1 MNKWQRKLQEFFQGR
16 NGLDELGKFLLIA
29 SLIVYIIGCFLQSGY
44 IISLGWVGMIYVL
57 YRVFSKQVMNR
68 REENLVYTRYVK
80 LWKLRYESRKESKI
94 FMCKSCGRYVRVPKG
109 KGKVSVT
116 CPVCGNKTV
125 HRT

>member
-1 MNKWQRKLQEFFQGR
+1 MNKWQRKLQVFFKGR

-68 REENLVYTRYVK
+68 RKENLVYTRYVK